1 MRAERLSLICVCM
14 FTLFAGVAF
23 VPASVMAQAGQV
35 SLTGTVSE
43 TVVLSVRPGFSAG
56 KVEAEAVRRGNSL
69 RLTLTSGDAEDPI
82 IRVPLLVR
90 SNTGFRISA
99 VFESDN
105 ATLAQLSVSDVH
117 PTGKLVSS
125 RAVNLVN
132 LTPRF
137 DLRDLDKVSRTA
149 HVSVSQPALL
159 LSGPRISLG
168 GSLESP
174 NNALQLTLL
183 IRLQPH
189 QPRSWVAHLTF
200 VATPESLVP

>member
-1 MRAERLSLICVCM
+1 MRAERLSLVCVCM

-23 VPASVMAQAGQV
+23 VPVSVMGQAGHV
-35 SLTGTVSE
+35 SLKGTVSE
-43 TVVLSVRPGFSAG
+43 TVVLSVLPNFSAG
-56 KVEAEAVRRGNSL
+56 KVEAETVRSGNGL
-69 RLTLTSGDAEDPI
+69 RLTLTSDDAEAPI

-90 SNTGFRISA
+90 SNTGFRISV

-105 ATLAQLSVSDVH
+105 ATLAQLSVIDVH

-137 DLRDLDKVSRTA
+137 DLQDLNKVARTA
-149 HVSVSQPALL
+149 NVSISQPALI

-168 GSLESP
+168 GTLESS

-183 IRLQPH
+183 IHLQP
-189 QPRSWVAHLTF
+189 QLARTWLAHLTF
-200 VATPESLVP
+200 VATPESLAQ

>member
-14 FTLFAGVAF
+14 FTLFARVLF
-23 VPASVMAQAGQV
+23 VPASVMAQAGHV
-35 SLTGTVSE
+35 SLKGTVSE
-43 TVVLSVRPGFSAG
+43 TVVLSVPPGLIPG
-56 KVEAEAVRRGNSL
+56 KVATEATRSGNSL
-69 RLTLTSGDAEDPI
+69 RLTLTSGDAESSI

-90 SNTGFRISA
+90 SNTGFRVSA

-105 ATLAQLSVSDVH
+105 ATLAQLSVIDVH
-117 PTGKLVSS
+117 PTGNLVSS

-137 DLRDLDKVSRTA
+137 DLPDSDKGSQTSRM
-149 HVSVSQPALL
+149 SVSQPAFV

-168 GSLESP
+168 GTLDSP

-183 IRLQPH
+183 IRLQP
-189 QPRSWVAHLTF
+189 QPAQTWVIHLTF
-200 VATPESLVP
+200 VATPESLAQ